1 MEAPDLPD
9 FLGRD
14 RGLVYWGRGWSTAI
28 RRSCWRKPARRN
40 PETRAATRRRGGPR
54 RKVELL
60 LKEFENHES
69 RLPKEERFDVSLLRR
84 ELGLDA
90 SSG

>member
-1 MEAPDLPD
+1 MPALGGGTPLEA
-9 FLGRD
+9 
-14 RGLVYWGRGWSTAI
+14 V
-28 RRSCWRKPARRN
+28 RKP
-40 PETRAATRRRGGPR
+40 GSK

-60 LKEFENHES
+60 LKEFESHES

-90 SSG
+90 SGD